1 MGCDFKR
8 QTIVAKKCGVC
19 VCVVKR
25 CNKYN
30 HILFVGTLAPVLA
43 PVVEVK
49 STCERVGA
57 RERVD
62 TDATI

>member
-1 MGCDFKR
+1 M
-8 QTIVAKKCGVC
+8 AKKCGVC
-19 VCVVKR
+19 MRVVKR

-30 HILFVGTLAPVLA
+30 HVLLVGTLAPVLA

-62 TDATI
+62 ADATI